1 MSFNTASGKYY
12 CNLLPSPRSFA
23 TISGF
28 NTASG
33 KYYCN
38 HMVLVYQMV
47 CISLVSI
54 PQAVST
60 IAIKNIA
67 DNCIMVTGT
76 VSIPQAVSTIAIFFV
91 ISTHCSYLQFQYRK
105 R

>member
-1 MSFNTASGKYY
+1 MSFNTASGKYYCNFKSCCGGSDYDTGFNTASGKYY

-38 HMVLVYQMV
+38 FKSCCGGSDYDTGFNTASGKYYCNRIRLVCRLHYN
-47 CISLVSI
+47 L
-54 PQAVST
+54 
-60 IAIKNIA
+60 K
-67 DNCIMVTGT
+67 
-76 VSIPQAVSTIAIFFV
+76 
-91 ISTHCSYLQFQYRK
+91 FQYRK